1 MKYKKGERVQHPVK
15 LDWGVGEV
23 LADCADDVLNVFFSH
38 AGEKSISLSY
48 VQPVKVYGDAAASV
62 ILDSLNFSDEPTTAK
77 SLCKNCGSPTIFS
90 DMTEI
95 GRMNL
100 RWCPPCYR
108 QSQTKYTD
116 PKTEESTWE
125 DESRTID
132 GRKGPYSP
140 H

>member
-1 MKYKKGERVQHPVK
+1 MKYKKGDRVQHPVK

-100 RWCPPCYR
+100 RWCPPCYQ
-108 QSQTKYTD
+108 QSRTKYTD
-116 PKTEESTWE
+116 PKTEQSTWE
-125 DESRTID
+125 DESMTID
-132 GRKGPYSP
+132 GPKGIHFP

>member
-1 MKYKKGERVQHPVK
+1 MKYKKGERVQHPMK
-15 LDWGVGEV
+15 PDWGIGEV
-23 LADCADDVLNVFFSH
+23 LADCANDVLSVFFSH

-62 ILDSLNFSDEPTTAK
+62 ILDSLNFSHEPTTAK

-95 GRMNL
+95 GRMNR

-108 QSQTKYTD
+108 QSQTKHTN
-116 PKTEESTWE
+116 PKTEQSTWE
-125 DESRTID
+125 DESLTID
-132 GRKGPYSP
+132 GPKGRHSP